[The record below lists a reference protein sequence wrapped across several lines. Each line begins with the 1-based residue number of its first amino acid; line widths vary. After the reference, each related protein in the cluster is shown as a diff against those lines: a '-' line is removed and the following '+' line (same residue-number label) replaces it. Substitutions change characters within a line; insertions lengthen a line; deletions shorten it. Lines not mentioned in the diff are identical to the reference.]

1 MTRDGS
7 ADFGPDR
14 VEYVVPLVVRQAGR
28 IVPRLDMSIPR
39 HVGPK
44 VVTVGG
50 KMQSLGIGV
59 SEARKCAGQI
69 EWNRAGRHNHR
80 IIHRATLRAYSMTNV
95 SVTTIDLIG
104 GATRGGGKM
113 NTKKTTKSR
122 VEAGMHVDL
131 AGRRTYS
138 EYLKLDRLF
147 AAQQPVSQEHD
158 EVAFIIIHHVQEL
171 WLKLVA
177 HEIEAAMNSI
187 RADHLPPAFKSL
199 ARVTRI
205 QEQLITAWDVLSTIT
220 PADYLAFRS
229 ALGPASGFQS
239 YQYRLV
245 EFRLGAKDPEMLLPH
260 RHDPIVHAKLT
271 AVLNEPSLYDEALHL
286 LARRGHPVPKEVLAR
301 DFSQPYLSNPLVR
314 DIWLSIYRQSQEH
327 FDVYELAE
335 ELVDVEDW
343 FQQWRF
349 RHMKTVERIIGNKP
363 GTGGSSGVG
372 YLKTA
377 LERSFFP
384 ELWEVRTL
392 L

>member
-1 MTRDGS
+1 MDGNK
-7 ADFGPDR
+7 
-14 VEYVVPLVVRQAGR
+14 
-28 IVPRLDMSIPR
+28 IP
-39 HVGPK
+39 
-44 VVTVGG
+44 
-50 KMQSLGIGV
+50 
-59 SEARKCAGQI
+59 E
-69 EWNRAGRHNHR
+69 
-80 IIHRATLRAYSMTNV
+80 
-95 SVTTIDLIG
+95 
-104 GATRGGGKM
+104 
-113 NTKKTTKSR
+113 SR

-131 AGRRTYS
+131 AGQHTYG
-138 EYLKLDRLF
+138 EYLKLDLLLS
-147 AAQQPVSQEHD
+147 AQQPVSLEHD

-177 HEIEAAMNSI
+177 HEIEAAIVSI

-205 QEQLITAWDVLSTIT
+205 QEQLIAAWDVLSTMT

-245 EFRLGAKDPEMLLPH
+245 EFRLGVKDANMLLPH
-260 RHDPIVHAKLT
+260 RHDTLIHGKLMT
-271 AVLNEPSLYDEALHL
+271 ALNGPSLYDEALRL
-286 LARRGHPVPKEVLAR
+286 LARRGHPVPKEVLDR
-301 DFSQPYLSNPLVR
+301 DFSQPYLSNPRVR
-314 DIWLSIYRQSQEH
+314 DIWLSIYRKSQEH
-327 FDVYELAE
+327 FDLYELAE

-349 RHMKTVERIIGNKP
+349 RHMKTVERIIGYKP

-384 ELWEVRTL
+384 ELWEVRTFL
-392 L
+392 